1 LKSKQ
6 SLRRYAA
13 LPVLLAI
20 AIGSTTSTFA
30 FAADQDADALML
42 ADKAPTTTENASDW
56 KIFLE
61 GAYGGFEMRGD
72 NSEQESHRLSFDVA
86 YDKTFAP
93 GWRFVFAD
101 RQDMAWPA
109 QVANQHDINTFT
121 DAYFSWQAQP
131 NTLLDFGR
139 INVRYG
145 VANGYDPTDFF
156 KTGALRSLVSVDP
169 ISLKENRQ
177 GSVMARVQELWD
189 SGSVTAMLSPKLSN
203 TPNYDGFYP
212 GWNATNDQNR
222 LLIAVSQK
230 ISANINPQ
238 FLLYKESGQ
247 SAQFGLNLTHVIGDS
262 IVAYV
267 EWSGG
272 DSASLLSQALNQQ
285 GIAPTGNTPF
295 RNHLS
300 TGLTYTTS
308 NKISVTGEF
317 EYNGGGLDQ
326 SDWDAVQHS
335 SPLVYGVYRN
345 WVQFMQEAPTKQAG
359 MLYFN
364 WQDAMLNHL
373 DFSAMERYDA
383 ADYSRLSWFEA
394 RYHFSHSEFALQWQ
408 RYSGSPS
415 SDFGAAPQEQSWLA
429 LARYYF

>member
-1 LKSKQ
+1 MKSKLP
-6 SLRRYAA
+6 LRKYYILQA
-13 LPVLLAI
+13 LLAFTVG
-20 AIGSTTSTFA
+20 AANLPA
-30 FAADQDADALML
+30 FADDQDTDALML
-42 ADKAPTTTENASDW
+42 ADKAPTATENASDW

-72 NSEQESHRLSFDVA
+72 DSEHESHRLSFDVA

-101 RQDMAWPA
+101 RLDMAWPA
-109 QVANQHDINTFT
+109 QVGDQHDINTFT
-121 DAYFSWQAQP
+121 DAYFSWQIQP
-131 NTLLDFGR
+131 DTIFDFGR
-139 INVRYG
+139 INVRNG

-177 GSVMARVQELWD
+177 GSVMLRGQELWS
-189 SGSVTAMLSPKLSN
+189 SGSVTAIFSPKLTN

-212 GWNATNDQNR
+212 GWNATNDQDR

-230 ISANINPQ
+230 ITENINPQ

-247 SAQFGLNLTHVIGDS
+247 SAQLGLNLTHVIGDA

-272 DSASLLSQALNQQ
+272 DSPTLLSQSLNQQ
-285 GIAPTGNTPF
+285 GIAPLSNTPF

-308 NKISVTGEF
+308 NKISITGEF

-326 SDWDAVQHS
+326 SDWDAVQHG
-335 SPLVYGVYRN
+335 SPLVYGLYRN
-345 WVQFMQEAPTKQAG
+345 WLQFNQEAPTKQAG

-364 WQDAMLNHL
+364 WQDAMINHL

-383 ADYSRLSWFEA
+383 GDYSRLSWFEA

-408 RYSGSPS
+408 RYSGTPT
-415 SDFGAAPQEQSWLA
+415 SDFGAVPQQQSWLA
-429 LARYYF
+429 LGRYYF